1 MGGGDYEVMARA
13 RSPDRDKAFEIWKN
27 SNGSIKLKDIA
38 TELNLPDSRIRK
50 WKNEDKWE
58 EKVKGT
64 FLIDK
69 GNVPFTRNKRGAP
82 KGNKN
87 SVGHASS
94 TPIGNTHAMKHGFF
108 AKIFPNDPE
117 TKSIVESIDIM
128 SPIEMLWQNIVIQ
141 YTAIARAQRIMFV
154 RNQDDMTKEL
164 KRQKDSDTSQEIE
177 YELQFAWDKQA
188 SFMQAQSRAM
198 STLQGMI
205 TKYDELMQKDLSTEE
220 QQLRINKLKAEIAKL
235 TGSDDSE
242 DDNSNNFLD
251 ALSGK
256 VKEVWNDE

>member
-1 MGGGDYEVMARA
+1 MARA

-64 FLIDK
+64 LLINK

-94 TPIGNTHAMKHGFF
+94 TPIGNTHALKHGFF
-108 AKIFPNDPE
+108 SKIFPDDSE
-117 TKSIVESIDIM
+117 TKAIIEAIDIM

-154 RNQDDMTKEL
+154 QDKDDMTKVL
-164 KRQKDSDTSQEIE
+164 KRQKESDGDTSSSWEKE

-198 STLQGMI
+198 SALQGMI
-205 TKYDELMQKDLSTEE
+205 GKYDDMLQKDLATEE
-220 QQLRINKLKAEIAKL
+220 QQLRISKLKAEITKL
-235 TGSDDSE
+235 NGEPINSE
-242 DDNSNNFLD
+242 DIPKFIDD
-251 ALSGK
+251 IG
-256 VKEVWNDE
+256 VPDGD